1 MASSS
6 VCRQTTAFEIHTKG
20 HNVPTTQEGGGGGG
34 VTLLYGLYGEVP
46 LDREEELSSSPVLTA
61 SWISR

>member
-6 VCRQTTAFEIHTKG
+6 VCLQTTAFEIHTKG
-20 HNVPTTQEGGGGGG
+20 HNVPTTQEGGGGG

-61 SWISR
+61 SWISQ

>member
-20 HNVPTTQEGGGGGG
+20 HNVPTTQEEGWSYSVIWSIWGGATGQGGGA
-34 VTLLYGLYGEVP
+34 EFKSCS
-46 LDREEELSSSPVLTA
+46 DR
-61 SWISR
+61 

>member
-6 VCRQTTAFEIHTKG
+6 VCLQTTAFEIHTKG
-20 HNVPTTQEGGGGGG
+20 HNVPTPPEGGGGG

>member
-6 VCRQTTAFEIHTKG
+6 VCLQTTAFEIHTKG
-20 HNVPTTQEGGGGGG
+20 HNVPTTQEGGGG
-34 VTLLYGLYGEVP
+34 VTLLYGLHGEVP

>member
-20 HNVPTTQEGGGGGG
+20 HNVPTTQEGGG

-46 LDREEELSSSPVLTA
+46 LDREEELSSSPVLNA
-61 SWISR
+61 SWISL

>member
-20 HNVPTTQEGGGGGG
+20 HNVPTTQKGGWCYSVIWSIWGGATG
-34 VTLLYGLYGEVP
+34 
-46 LDREEELSSSPVLTA
+46 
-61 SWISR
+61 

>member
-20 HNVPTTQEGGGGGG
+20 HNVPTTQEGGG
-34 VTLLYGLYGEVP
+34 VTLLYKHQHHQ
-46 LDREEELSSSPVLTA
+46 RFLTFLL
-61 SWISR
+61 

>member
-20 HNVPTTQEGGGGGG
+20 HNVPTTQEGGWSYSVIWSVWGGATGQGGGA
-34 VTLLYGLYGEVP
+34 EFKSCS
-46 LDREEELSSSPVLTA
+46 DR
-61 SWISR
+61 